1 MRNNCRS
8 CSLWGTKQWALNS
21 SPVTSSG
28 VQIDRFLVS
37 DPRPTEEVEAQRSVQ
52 KLIRKAF
59 REAKAAKQKAKE
71 KARAARAQA
80 AKEQAAAV
88 RICFE

>member
-1 MRNNCRS
+1 M
-8 CSLWGTKQWALNS
+8 LLH
-21 SPVTSSG
+21 

-37 DPRPTEEVEAQRSVQ
+37 DPRPAADVEAQRLVQ

-59 REAKAAKQKAKE
+59 REAKIAKQKARE

-80 AKEQAAAV
+80 AKEQQAAV
-88 RICFE
+88 IFPGQ